1 MDTKIMTVTSAK
13 TKCPGKLRPKLRISG
28 FWLDSIGFE
37 YDRLVTVTHE
47 SGSLVFK
54 VYGKGTDTYMNL
66 VKGVLKN
73 KSGLLQ
79 VRHAK
84 ANKKKVP
91 SFEVKG
97 QWLEN
102 LGFRIGS
109 VVAVQFQSDIIRVRL
124 IDLDKLDLGNMRD
137 CSMLE

>member
-13 TKCPGKLRPKLRISG
+13 TRCPGKLRPKIRISG
-28 FWLDSIGFE
+28 LWLDTIGFE

-54 VYGKGTDTYMNL
+54 ACGKGTDGYMNL

-79 VRHAK
+79 VRYAK
-84 ANKKKVP
+84 ANKKNVP
-91 SFEVKG
+91 SFEIKG
-97 QWLEN
+97 HWLEN
-102 LGFRIGS
+102 LGFVIGS
-109 VVAVQFQSDIIRVRL
+109 VIAVQFQSGINRIRL
-124 IDLDKLDLGNMRD
+124 IDLDNLNLENKRD
-137 CSMLE
+137 